1 MLKKE
6 ILKFKFYGYFKKNSA
21 PKKKT
26 EKNSLVKNINA
37 KKKAG
42 TSKPKS
48 KSSVSEKDYKDMENG
63 WEKKK

>member
-1 MLKKE
+1 MATPTKK
-6 ILKFKFYGYFKKNSA
+6 SA

-37 KKKAG
+37 KKKTG